1 MNICPSTLFSQF
13 SLSRGNGRGR
23 TRLAGGASAA
33 TCASACVGAR
43 ANAFARASAGASA
56 SARAWAGLVAYG
68 ELTTFAPM
76 RARLVATLLKQAGD
90 FVGRT
95 HENEMNT
102 GRLMT

>member
-1 MNICPSTLFSQF
+1 MNICPSTPLSLL
-13 SLSRGNGRGR
+13 SLSNGNGRGR

-43 ANAFARASAGASA
+43 ANASAGPSA

-90 FVGRT
+90 VVGRT
-95 HENEMNT
+95 HDNEMNT